1 MHYRLKLDFCLG
13 PLCSRSGIGTG
24 RRVGIVDQ
32 SIGLSQENTNRL
44 VLGDWGSGEVRGLWG
59 LSTGYCPKPLTQ
71 IYNTQMSIF

>member
-13 PLCSRSGIGTG
+13 PFVQSVRYRYWEG
-24 RRVGIVDQ
+24 VGIVDQ

-59 LSTGYCPKPLTQ
+59 LSTAL
-71 IYNTQMSIF
+71 NL